1 MPKADNSFSL
11 VVRGRACFCLFF
23 LKKENRRDVVSYF
36 LGNQKLYISNVLLI
50 IHMYKK
56 IKFTENTLQVLSLF
70 TNDFNREY
78 YVREVEKLLKIS
90 PRTAQLILEDLEDKG
105 IIESKTKG
113 KIKTFKLNSSKFT
126 QRYLAFVEQYKAIAF
141 LEKKLLI
148 KEIIEKITPHIKGIG
163 IIFGS
168 YVKGL
173 EKEGSDLDIFI
184 AGSYN
189 NDEIKRVSKNLGIE
203 ISIKCYPLKTFD
215 KNLTKDILLKEV
227 LKNHVVFLNIE
238 QFIRV
243 VFKNG

>member
-1 MPKADNSFSL
+1 
-11 VVRGRACFCLFF
+11 
-23 LKKENRRDVVSYF
+23 
-36 LGNQKLYISNVLLI
+36 
-50 IHMYKK
+50 MYKK

-70 TNDFNREY
+70 TNDF
-78 YVREVEKLLKIS
+78 S
-90 PRTAQLILEDLEDKG
+90 PRTSQLILEDLEDKG

-113 KIKTFKLNSSKFT
+113 KIKTFKLNPSEFT
-126 QRYLAFVEQYKAIAF
+126 KRYLAFVEQYKAIAF

-184 AGSYN
+184 VGSYN
-189 NDEIKRVSKNLGIE
+189 NDEIKKVSKNLGIE
-203 ISIKCYPLKTFD
+203 ISIKCYPLKIFE

-227 LKNHVVFLNIE
+227 LKNHVVFLNVE
-238 QFIRV
+238 QFIQR

>member
-1 MPKADNSFSL
+1 MFE
-11 VVRGRACFCLFF
+11 GREGF
-23 LKKENRRDVVSYF
+23 VYYF
-36 LGNQKLYISNVLLI
+36 LNNQKLYIVIVLLI

-70 TNDFNREY
+70 TNDFKREY

-105 IIESKTKG
+105 VVESKTKG
-113 KIKTFKLNSSKFT
+113 KIKTFKLNPSEFT
-126 QRYLAFVEQYKAIAF
+126 KRYLAFVEQYKSIAF

-148 KEIIEKITPHIKGIG
+148 KEIIEKITPHIKGMG

-173 EKEGSDLDIFI
+173 EKDGSDLDIFI
-184 AGSYN
+184 GGSYN
-189 NDEIKRVSKNLGIE
+189 NDEIKKVSKNLGIE
-203 ISIKCYPLKTFD
+203 ISIKCYPLKTFE

-227 LKNHVVFLNIE
+227 LKNHVVFLNVE
-238 QFIRV
+238 QFIRG

>member
-1 MPKADNSFSL
+1 
-11 VVRGRACFCLFF
+11 
-23 LKKENRRDVVSYF
+23 
-36 LGNQKLYISNVLLI
+36 
-50 IHMYKK
+50 MYKK

-78 YVREVEKLLKIS
+78 YIREVEKLLKIS

-148 KEIIEKITPHIKGIG
+148 KEIIEKIIPHIKGIG

-184 AGSYN
+184 TGSYN

-203 ISIKCYPLKTFD
+203 ISIKCYPLKTFE

-227 LKNHVVFLNIE
+227 LKNHIVFLNVE